1 MCGNGRCEFGESVA
15 TCSADCP
22 VGLQSCPTSNASSTS
37 TGVGLVCGGQGTC
50 LPSSGT
56 CLCFAGY
63 AGPSCDE
70 CGPGYVASSLGTC
83 TFLPGALSS
92 CSDGVKNGNELGT
105 DCGGRC
111 SPCTVMTPGRWL
123 SSHVGIVVGGALACV
138 AVVSAWLALLV
149 RRRGRKKRKGVSK
162 LEGQQRRQQAHK
174 LAGDG
179 DSSRRSSQRH
189 ESVSTTIVTG
199 DVHGKARS
207 GKVKPGH
214 GGDGEAGR
222 DGVHERPQR
231 NKRGSVVS
239 TVSVMPC
246 VAGGSSWDN
255 STDDLTSPRRQRVEE
270 TLRQQR
276 QHQRHL
282 QERSEQGES
291 DVGDWERRR
300 VEEAVL
306 GDSGGRRA
314 EASRLSTSDTMSG
327 PGSESGGCDV
337 RFTGTTGLHSSS
349 VQLPRGDD
357 DIGTISP
364 TPRRSRAQQTIR
376 QQQRQQQRSS
386 PFSPRTASV
395 GVPGSPSLTHAL
407 SNGPPSRGTSGIGS
421 VCHEHCGIR
430 ANSVPPS
437 PSVVVEEPF
446 AVSTASTHHVG
457 YSTVASTPVALTPS
471 SVVAMVGSSHAG
483 ASFSSS
489 KKESDGDVRSAV
501 VTSASA
507 SRRVAGPSRLSLP
520 WNSAAQ

>member
-1 MCGNGRCEFGESVA
+1 M
-15 TCSADCP
+15 
-22 VGLQSCPTSNASSTS
+22 
-37 TGVGLVCGGQGTC
+37 
-50 LPSSGT
+50 
-56 CLCFAGY
+56 
-63 AGPSCDE
+63 
-70 CGPGYVASSLGTC
+70 
-83 TFLPGALSS
+83 
-92 CSDGVKNGNELGT
+92 
-105 DCGGRC
+105 
-111 SPCTVMTPGRWL
+111 
-123 SSHVGIVVGGALACV
+123 ACV
-138 AVVSAWLALLV
+138 VVVSAWLALLV

-179 DSSRRSSQRH
+179 DSSRRSSQRR

-214 GGDGEAGR
+214 GGDGEASR
-222 DGVHERPQR
+222 DGVLERPQR
-231 NKRGSVVS
+231 SKRGSVVS

-282 QERSEQGES
+282 QERSEQGDS

-337 RFTGTTGLHSSS
+337 RYTGTTGLHSSS

-376 QQQRQQQRSS
+376 QQQRSS

-407 SNGPPSRGTSGIGS
+407 SNGPPSRGTSVGISGSPSNGITHALSNGPPLHGTSDTGS

-471 SVVAMVGSSHAG
+471 SVVARFGVGG
-483 ASFSSS
+483 ARIA
-489 KKESDGDVRSAV
+489 KAKESDGGVSRSAV
-501 VTSASA
+501 VTSIGG
-507 SRRVAGPSRLSLP
+507 AGPSRLSLP
-520 WNSAAQ
+520 WNSAAN

>member
-1 MCGNGRCEFGESVA
+1 M
-15 TCSADCP
+15 
-22 VGLQSCPTSNASSTS
+22 
-37 TGVGLVCGGQGTC
+37 
-50 LPSSGT
+50 
-56 CLCFAGY
+56 
-63 AGPSCDE
+63 
-70 CGPGYVASSLGTC
+70 
-83 TFLPGALSS
+83 
-92 CSDGVKNGNELGT
+92 
-105 DCGGRC
+105 
-111 SPCTVMTPGRWL
+111 
-123 SSHVGIVVGGALACV
+123 GGALACV
-138 AVVSAWLALLV
+138 VVVSAWLALLV

-291 DVGDWERRR
+291 DVGDGERRR

-314 EASRLSTSDTMSG
+314 EASRLRTSDTMSG

-376 QQQRQQQRSS
+376 QQQRSS

-421 VCHEHCGIR
+421 VGR
-430 ANSVPPS
+430 GYSGGTSSVLPS
-437 PSVVVEEPF
+437 PSVVEEPF

-471 SVVAMVGSSHAG
+471 SVVARFGVGG
-483 ASFSSS
+483 ARIA
-489 KKESDGDVRSAV
+489 KAKESDGGVSRSAV
-501 VTSASA
+501 VTSIGG
-507 SRRVAGPSRLSLP
+507 AGPSRLSLP
-520 WNSAAQ
+520 WNSAAN